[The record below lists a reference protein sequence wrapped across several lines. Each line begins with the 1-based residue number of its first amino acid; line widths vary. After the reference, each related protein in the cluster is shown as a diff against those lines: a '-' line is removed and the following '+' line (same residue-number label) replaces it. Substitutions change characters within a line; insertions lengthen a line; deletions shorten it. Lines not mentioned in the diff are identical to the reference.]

1 MIEGEK
7 REFKVED
14 IGPLKSIKTT
24 NDTYLIELKTNGFY
38 RELEIKSEKEEKAAG
53 WKNWKA

>member
-53 WKNWKA
+53 